1 MPNTITANLIVTK
14 QRFALLCSRFNDFI
28 TKNLVAGA
36 VDELLRHGAKD
47 ERITEVWVPGSYE
60 IPLVAKKLALSG
72 QYDAIICL
80 GCILRGQTPHFDYI
94 ASETA
99 KGIAH
104 VGLTTGVPCVFGVI
118 TADTLEQAI
127 DRAGTKAGN
136 KGADAARVAIELTN
150 LLPLIPAPKP

>member
-1 MPNTITANLIVTK
+1 MPNAITANLIVTK
-14 QRFALLCSRFNDFI
+14 QRFVLLCSRFNDFI
-28 TKNLVAGA
+28 TKHLLAAA
-36 VDELLRHGAKD
+36 VDELLRHGAKA
-47 ERITEVWVPGSYE
+47 ERITEVWIPGSYE

-72 QYDAIICL
+72 QYDAVICL

-104 VGLTTGVPCVFGVI
+104 VSLATGVPCVFGVI

-127 DRAGTKAGN
+127 DRAGTKSGN
-136 KGADAARVAIELTN
+136 KGADAARTAIELTN